1 MKIPK
6 EEIVWNIQELDEV
19 DSTNDFLLESSRKG
33 AKQGTVIYAD
43 SQKKGR
49 GRFGRIWHS
58 PKGEGLYFSYLLK
71 PELAKDKLHL
81 LSLASGLGVAEG
93 LNEFCNTKNK
103 TLALGLKWP
112 NDIRISK
119 KKVGGILC
127 EIEIDRE
134 NNTSVI
140 VGIGI
145 NTNMIINRLP
155 ENLQNITTS
164 LKNEGLG
171 MIENKK
177 LLYILLQKQ
186 KELYNELKN
195 FGFENILER
204 WMSFCDSLGEEV
216 LMKGGKIKGKIIKI
230 NSKGH
235 LVVKRD
241 DGEILEIFSSEII

>member
-1 MKIPK
+1 MKTPK
-6 EEIVWNIQELDEV
+6 KELVWNIQEFDEV
-19 DSTNDFLLESSRKG
+19 DSTNDLLLDSSRKG
-33 AKQGTVIYAD
+33 AKQGMVIYAN

-49 GRFGRIWHS
+49 GRFGRTWYS
-58 PKGEGLYFSYLLK
+58 PKGDGLYFSYLLK
-71 PELAKDKLHL
+71 PKLTKEKLHL
-81 LSLASGLGVAEG
+81 LSLVFGLGVAEG
-93 LNEFCNTKNK
+93 LNEFSNMRNK

-112 NDIRISK
+112 NDIRIFK

-127 EIEIDRE
+127 EIEIDKE
-134 NNTSVI
+134 NNPSVI

-145 NTNMIINRLP
+145 NTNMIVNRGP

-177 LLYILLQKQ
+177 LLYVLLEKQ
-186 KELYNELKN
+186 KELYNEFIN
-195 FGFENILER
+195 FGFENILVR

-216 LMKGGKIKGKIIKI
+216 FVKDRKIKGKIIKI

-235 LVVKRD
+235 LIVKS
-241 DGEILEIFSSEII
+241 DGGEMLEIFSSEII